1 MPQNPEPTR
10 RRAGD
15 ARDHIGAHAIG
26 DPRVGRGNA
35 QDVRYAEL
43 TQQPFQIQGFG
54 HFARA
59 AVLRAESGEFRHA
72 GLVFDDLVPLLSDGL
87 NKPRKTCHMFLVYG
101 FGK

>member
-10 RRAGD
+10 RHAGD
-15 ARDHIGAHAIG
+15 ARDHIGARAIG
-26 DPRVGRGNA
+26 DPRVGRVNA

-59 AVLRAESGEFRHA
+59 GVLRTESGEFRHA